1 VDADEVVVVDDEAVV
16 VDADEVVVVDDDDV
30 VVVSQ
35 SSSPDDSSGSRP
47 GRGSVCAS
55 TTDVGST
62 AHAIAMTA
70 SGARPPLHRP
80 CCSPIASP
88 I

>member
-1 VDADEVVVVDDEAVV
+1 VDDEVVVVDDGGT
-16 VDADEVVVVDDDDV
+16 VVVDDDGV
-30 VVVSQ
+30 VVVSH
-35 SSSPDDSSGSRP
+35 SPSPRDGSGSRP

-70 SGARPPLHRP
+70 NGARPPLHRP
-80 CCSPIASP
+80 CCSPIDSP